1 VRPLAREDALFVELG
16 DRAAA
21 WLRECNHARKN
32 LRRRPWGPV
41 RRAERRSYA
50 DSVRGVAHRLEEMH
64 AYDRAHGVFV
74 TLSQREA
81 VRMLREYAALLDQQE
96 AS

>member
-21 WLRECNHARKN
+21 WLRECNHA
-32 LRRRPWGPV
+32 
-41 RRAERRSYA
+41 
-50 DSVRGVAHRLEEMH
+50 RGVAHRLEEMH